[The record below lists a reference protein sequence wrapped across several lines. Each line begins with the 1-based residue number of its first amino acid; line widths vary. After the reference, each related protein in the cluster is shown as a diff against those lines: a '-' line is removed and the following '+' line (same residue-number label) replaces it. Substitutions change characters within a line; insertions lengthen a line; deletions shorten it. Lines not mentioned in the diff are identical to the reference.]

1 MQGGRALVPPLAEVL
16 GYGRHVA
23 QDPKTPA
30 GTSIPLDT
38 VIGTGAAST
47 EPVPDASPAAAPP
60 PEPEPQDASPEV
72 AETQPE
78 VDVYGAPFTA
88 RSYGGEVV
96 WAECEA
102 YVSKVMRIRASEV
115 VVISTKNRS
124 AMVVMLTGGR
134 AVLEI
139 EADGD
144 MQMQELEPAAPVEI
158 AEDTRYRLVA
168 MTDVELFTIFA
179 PDRTED

>member
-1 MQGGRALVPPLAEVL
+1 MRTRPRGMQGGRALVPPLAEIL
-16 GYGRHVA
+16 GYGRDVA

-60 PEPEPQDASPEV
+60 PEPEPQHASPEV
-72 AETQPE
+72 AEIQPE

-88 RSYGGEVV
+88 RSYGGEFV
-96 WAECEA
+96 WAECDA

-124 AMVVMLTGGR
+124 AMVVMLTGTSGSSSLLGHPSFLNNFSSASRLLTSPGR
-134 AVLEI
+134 GPLAPLT
-139 EADGD
+139 
-144 MQMQELEPAAPVEI
+144 QRPNCPAAPS
-158 AEDTRYRLVA
+158 
-168 MTDVELFTIFA
+168 
-179 PDRTED
+179 